1 MSAKSRRVQW
11 RNPLLGLAVVAACVG
26 AVVTGVSGDS
36 DSGSA
41 AGAAEAD
48 AAIANAEACK
58 VDLLCM
64 GDRDVFIAVR
74 ICRQRIEQLS
84 DHSVRW
90 TDGAPDGQFSRSRWR
105 HPAHDAFTFTFVP
118 DEAEFQFGFGVFV
131 PIIYECD
138 VDLDLKAVLD
148 VRVRE
153 GRLPVRLSI
162 HRTDLAKGASPVPR
176 GRGRRLFRLG
186 RHPPWRREA
195 PSTTTAWPVARSH
208 AAGPEAGRA
217 PWRRPRWRGSLERS
231 SSGAHGCT
239 RPAPQ

>member
-105 HPAHDAFTFTFVP
+105 NPARDAFTFTFVP

-138 VDLDLKAVLD
+138 VDIDLKDVLD

-162 HRTDLAKGASPVPR
+162 HRTDLAKGGLARTSGAASAPVQ
-176 GRGRRLFRLG
+176 
-186 RHPPWRREA
+186 
-195 PSTTTAWPVARSH
+195 AWPTPALATRSSEHDIGLARRALARS
-208 AAGPEAGRA
+208 
-217 PWRRPRWRGSLERS
+217 RS
-231 SSGAHGCT
+231 RSGQSSMAS
-239 RPAPQ
+239 AKVAWKS